1 MICGAGTYHN
11 ISRISEDFPANR
23 DDSDHHINRPP
34 TPSPPNT
41 ERRRQPM
48 NAKKRLY
55 ESWNTLLPDLLNPLL
70 VYLSSSMGR
79 LLAPVAGDIARSCSD
94 PRHDPKTSKILCL
107 YFNREHHS
115 YFCHTLLTALILDI
129 CTINVTGCQCLTIS
143 QLLVH
148 HGLFPTA
155 PSQPRMAISIELLDF
170 FRCLFEQSCDA
181 TNALL
186 VAIQS
191 FYACRGFILK
201 NAWVGSFYSLWTQCS

>member
-1 MICGAGTYHN
+1 VN
-11 ISRISEDFPANR
+11 
-23 DDSDHHINRPP
+23 INRTP

-41 ERRRQPM
+41 ERRRHPT

-55 ESWNTLLPDLLNPLL
+55 ESWKTLLPDLLDPLL

-79 LLAPVAGDIARSCSD
+79 LAPVAGDIAQSCSD

-107 YFNREHHS
+107 YFNREHPS
-115 YFCHTLLTALILDI
+115 YFCCTLLTALILDI
-129 CTINVTGCQCLTIS
+129 CTINVTGCQCLTIP

-181 TNALL
+181 TNALSG
-186 VAIQS
+186 AIQS
-191 FYACRGFILK
+191 FYSCRGFILK
-201 NAWVGSFYSLWTQCS
+201 NAWVGPFDSLRYQRS